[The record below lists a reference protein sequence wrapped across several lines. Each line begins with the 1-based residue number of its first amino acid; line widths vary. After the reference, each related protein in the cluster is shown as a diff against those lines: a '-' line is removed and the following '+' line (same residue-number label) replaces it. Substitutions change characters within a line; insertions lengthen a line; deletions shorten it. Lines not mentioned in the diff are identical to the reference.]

1 MLWKQIQLV
10 LKDTLLLRLPVN
22 HFQQIER
29 GNEMTKTRDLRSY
42 ETAKMFYL
50 KYPRSRQYKN
60 DFLYFARM
68 TDKLVEAEQLIAN
81 SETVQK

>member
-1 MLWKQIQLV
+1 MV
-10 LKDTLLLRLPVN
+10 LKDTLRLRLPVN

-29 GNEMTKTRDLRSY
+29 GYEMTKTRDLKSY
-42 ETAKMFYL
+42 ETAKMFFL

-68 TDKLVEAEQLIAN
+68 TDKLVEAEKLIAD